1 MRLSLETLSPLWLSL
16 LSAFIWYETFSSA
29 IIMNLYI
36 PSIVM
41 TEYIELSE

>member
-1 MRLSLETLSPLWLSL
+1 MAFTVSAFSWHETLL
-16 LSAFIWYETFSSA
+16 SA

>member
-1 MRLSLETLSPLWLSL
+1 MKNAGYVLQIILSL
-16 LSAFIWYETFSSA
+16 LSAFIWYKTFSSA